1 MECSICANLE
11 QAYLASLGEY
21 IEARSSVGYRVS
33 TKLAAQKNVE
43 MERARYELEEH
54 RSACASAVLAPVM
67 MPQREVPTT
76 KLRPLAA

>member
-11 QAYLASLGEY
+11 RAYMTSLSEY

-54 RSACASAVLAPVM
+54 RSTCTSAVMAPVM
-67 MPQREVPTT
+67 MPQRELLTS